1 VPLILQQEQ
10 ANIRQEIL
18 GRYVSVIFNGTSR
31 LGEALAVVVRF
42 ISNEFTIEQRL
53 VKLQMLAKS
62 MKGEEI
68 AREPISVLSA
78 TYGIGSGFLLA
89 AMRDGASV
97 NNVALSTL
105 KVVYPQLVD
114 VGCYSHTINHVGE
127 RFSTPTL
134 SEFLT
139 AWILLFS
146 HSPKTRLLW
155 REKTGKS
162 VATVPPDGGVSGI
175 SSYFSSEM

>member
-18 GRYVSVIFNGTSR
+18 GRYVSVIFDGTSQ

-105 KVVYPQLVD
+105 KVVLVD
-114 VGCYSHTINHVGE
+114 VGCYPHTINHVGE

-162 VATVPPDGGVSGI
+162 VATVPPDGVVSGI

>member
-1 VPLILQQEQ
+1 MPLILQQEQ

-18 GRYVSVIFNGTSR
+18 GRYVSVIFDGTSQ

-89 AMRDGASV
+89 AMRDGAS
-97 NNVALSTL
+97 
-105 KVVYPQLVD
+105 KQCCP
-114 VGCYSHTINHVGE
+114 INTQG
-127 RFSTPTL
+127 S
-134 SEFLT
+134 
-139 AWILLFS
+139 A
-146 HSPKTRLLW
+146 
-155 REKTGKS
+155 G
-162 VATVPPDGGVSGI
+162 
-175 SSYFSSEM
+175 